1 MVVRPSSETTPFAA
15 CASPA
20 TAASCAGLW
29 ARTTKSARS
38 ARAAV
43 ESSASPPSS
52 AASAAARPEPEAVAS
67 TGWPHPRASAA
78 AMLPA
83 PISATFIRAHGT
95 ERGSGLVEEALLDQ
109 PRALLGRHFDVARRE
124 QEDLLGDLLHAAVE
138 RVGETR
144 GEVDEALGE
153 VAVDALEVDDD
164 RDLVL
169 ELVGDVLGVV
179 ERLRDHEVHARALAA
194 AAVGA
199 SPAPAAARAGLDR
212 AQPRG
217 APLGR
222 RVVGEDVVD
231 LVAAAAGGEAA
242 DVGPLAIAL
251 LEVALGLA
259 GVVLRLLVRLA
270 VLGEAEVDERAV
282 HGVA

>member
-20 TAASCAGLW
+20 PAASCAGLG
-29 ARTTKSARS
+29 AGTTKPARS
-38 ARAAV
+38 ASSAG

-52 AASAAARPEPEAVAS
+52 AASAAARPEPESVAS
-67 TGWPHPRASAA
+67 TGSPQPRASAA
-78 AMLPA
+78 AMFPA
-83 PISATFIRAHGT
+83 PIRPTFMGRHGT

-109 PRALLGRHFDVARRE
+109 PRALLRRDLDVARRE

-138 RVGETR
+138 RVGKAR

-179 ERLRDHEVHARALAA
+179 ERLRDHQVDARALAA
-194 AAVGA
+194 AAVRA

-217 APLGR
+217 AALGR
-222 RVVGEDVVD
+222 
-231 LVAAAAGGEAA
+231 
-242 DVGPLAIAL
+242 
-251 LEVALGLA
+251 
-259 GVVLRLLVRLA
+259 
-270 VLGEAEVDERAV
+270 
-282 HGVA
+282 